1 MGWPTKLVV
10 ATHNPGK
17 LEEFRALLP
26 GIELVSLT
34 EAAPTLTD
42 IPETGGTYLENATIK
57 ARAGAAASGFPSLG
71 DDSGLEVDALDGA
84 PGLYSARYSGG
95 GEKLNVEKLLAAL
108 GDRPRAERTARFRC
122 VLVVAHTDL
131 SIALTA
137 TVGTCEGFID
147 FAPRGE
153 HGFGYDP
160 VFVPLDG
167 QAGAERTLA
176 EYAQAEKN
184 AISHRGNAC
193 RALLKT
199 L

>member
-1 MGWPTKLVV
+1 MGWPEKLVI
-10 ATHNPGK
+10 ATHNIGK

-34 EAAPTLTD
+34 EAAPALTD
-42 IPETGGTYLENATIK
+42 IPETGGTYLQNATIK
-57 ARAGAAASGFPSLG
+57 ARAGAEATGILSLG

-84 PGLYSARYSGG
+84 PGLHSARYSGG
-95 GEKLNVEKLLAAL
+95 GAKLNVEKLLLAL
-108 GDRPRAERTARFRC
+108 GERPRRERTARFRC
-122 VLVVAHTDL
+122 VLVVAHPDL

-137 TVGTCEGFID
+137 TLGTCEGFID
-147 FAPRGE
+147 FVPRGE

-160 VFVPLDG
+160 VFVPTE
-167 QAGAERTLA
+167 QTAERTLA
-176 EYAQAEKN
+176 EFDQAEKN

-193 RALLKT
+193 RALLKA